1 MTILFS
7 FDSIVKPSTFGLGL
21 TAPDRPARR
30 KPYTALDQC
39 WHMGFT
45 AGQED
50 GPSALPPSDLD
61 DDQTFAWLQGRE
73 SAVLGS
79 DESDPSDPAGWDSID
94 EKAEA
99 AMFMD
104 MVMCGYYP
112 A

>member
-1 MTILFS
+1 MVILFS

-21 TAPDRPARR
+21 TAPGRPARR
-30 KPYTALDQC
+30 SPFTSLDQA
-39 WHMGFT
+39 WHAGFS

-50 GPSALPPSDLD
+50 GALALPPADMD

-104 MVMCGYYP
+104 AVACGFYH